1 MGLSTYLRAT
11 IYLSDVFDSNTYKA
25 VRDALEGVVP
35 LDIGLRHNATQNIE
49 ITIPIATWHRGYTVD
64 GFLWDL
70 AGNPERDE
78 FELDLTRQDVEDAI
92 LQARRIASNPDLATE
107 LSYSVGADNE
117 EWVAEQFLRLERALT
132 DFVLDDRLKNWTL
145 KVWRSY

>member
-11 IYLSDVFDSNTYKA
+11 NYLSDAFDSNTYKA
-25 VRDALEGVVP
+25 VRDALEDIVP
-35 LDIGLRHNATQNIE
+35 LDIGLRHNASQNIE
-49 ITIPIATWHRGYTVD
+49 ITIPIATWHRGYTID

-70 AGNPERDE
+70 ANNPERDE
-78 FELDLTRQDVEDAI
+78 FELDLTRQDIEDAI
-92 LQARRIASNPDLATE
+92 LQARRIATNPELATE
-107 LSYSVGADNE
+107 LSYSGEDDE

>member
-11 IYLSDVFDSNTYKA
+11 NYLSDAFDSNTYKA
-25 VRDALEGVVP
+25 VRDALEDIVP
-35 LDIGLRHNATQNIE
+35 LDIGLRHNASQNIE
-49 ITIPIATWHRGYTVD
+49 ITIPIATWHRGHTID

-70 AGNPERDE
+70 ANNPERDE
-78 FELDLTRQDVEDAI
+78 FELDLTRQDIEDAI
-92 LQARRIASNPDLATE
+92 LQARRIATNPELASE
-107 LSYSVGADNE
+107 LSYSGADDE
-117 EWVAEQFLRLERALT
+117 EWVAGQFLRLERALT